1 MEISSFQYYLIILF
15 VILIIIFIFVFRQFL
30 RTRKEELN
38 LVKFEQ
44 KGLDSLNKAT
54 ELYEFGSIQ
63 IKKRL
68 YTEATKTF
76 LKAVE
81 NYENEPN
88 EAKAIIE
95 DALGFS
101 YAAKSEFKKAIKQ
114 YNKAIKFFPEYT
126 VALNNLASAQQRLL
140 EYDMAYA
147 TYKKV
152 IEIDPNN
159 KTAIKKSKEI
169 EKRNN
174 YSPYKGIKD
183 KGFKK

>member
-1 MEISSFQYYLIILF
+1 MEISSFQSYLIILF
-15 VILIIIFIFVFRQFL
+15 LILVIISVFVFRQFL

-44 KGLDSLNKAT
+44 KGLDSVTNAS

-68 YTEATKTF
+68 YLEAIKTF

-81 NYENEPN
+81 YYENEPN

-95 DALGFS
+95 NALGFS
-101 YAAKSEFKKAIKQ
+101 YAAQNEFKKAIKH
-114 YNKAIKFFPEYT
+114 YNLAIKYLPEYI
-126 VALNNLASAQQRLL
+126 VALNNLASAQQKLL
-140 EYDMAYA
+140 EYDLAYE

-152 IEIDPNN
+152 LVINPNN
-159 KTAIKKSKEI
+159 KTAIKKSKEL

-174 YSPYKGIKD
+174 YAPYKGVKD
-183 KGFKK
+183 KGF

>member
-1 MEISSFQYYLIILF
+1 MDISSFQSYLIILF
-15 VILIIIFIFVFRQFL
+15 VVLIIISVFVFRQFF
-30 RTRKEELN
+30 RTRNEESS

-44 KGLDSLNKAT
+44 KGLNSLTKAS

-76 LKAVE
+76 LKAIK
-81 NYENEPN
+81 YYDNEPN

-95 DALGFS
+95 NALGFS
-101 YAAKSEFKKAIKQ
+101 YAAQNEFKKAIKY
-114 YNKAIKFFPEYT
+114 YNLAIKSLPSYT
-126 VALNNLASAQQRLL
+126 VALNNLGSAQQKLL
-140 EYDMAYA
+140 EYDLAYA

-152 IEIDPNN
+152 LEIDPSN
-159 KTAIKKSKEI
+159 KTAIKKSKEL

-174 YSPYKGIKD
+174 YTPYKGIKD
-183 KGFKK
+183 KGF

>member
-1 MEISSFQYYLIILF
+1 MEISSLQSYLLILF
-15 VILIIIFIFVFRQFL
+15 SVLVIISIFVFRQFL
-30 RTRKEELN
+30 RTRKEESI

-44 KGLDSLNKAT
+44 TGLDSLTKAS

-68 YTEATKTF
+68 YPEATKTF
-76 LKAVE
+76 QKAIKY
-81 NYENEPN
+81 YENEPN

-95 DALGFS
+95 NALGFS
-101 YAAKSEFKKAIKQ
+101 YAAQNEFKQAIKH
-114 YNKAIKFFPEYT
+114 YNLAIQSLPKYI

-140 EYDMAYA
+140 EYEQAYE

-152 IEIDPNN
+152 LEIDPKN
-159 KTAIKKSKEI
+159 KTAVKKSKEL

-174 YSPYKGIKD
+174 YSPYQGIKN
-183 KGFKK
+183 KGF

>member
-1 MEISSFQYYLIILF
+1 MEISSFQSYLIILF
-15 VILIIIFIFVFRQFL
+15 LVLIVISIFVFRQFL

-44 KGLDSLNKAT
+44 IGLTSLTKAS

-68 YTEATKTF
+68 YTEATNTF

-81 NYENEPN
+81 YYENEPN

-95 DALGFS
+95 NALGFS
-101 YAAKSEFKKAIKQ
+101 YAARNEFKKAIKH
-114 YNKAIKFFPEYT
+114 YNLAIKSLPEYT

-140 EYDMAYA
+140 EYDQAYE

-152 IEIDPNN
+152 LVIDPGNN
-159 KTAIKKSKEI
+159 TAIKKSKEL

-183 KGFKK
+183 KGF

>member
-1 MEISSFQYYLIILF
+1 MEISSFQSYLIILF
-15 VILIIIFIFVFRQFL
+15 VVLVIISIFVFRQFL

-44 KGLDSLNKAT
+44 KGLNSLTKAS

-76 LKAVE
+76 LKAIE
-81 NYENEPN
+81 SYDDEPN

-95 DALGFS
+95 NALGFS
-101 YAAKSEFKKAIKQ
+101 YAAQNEFRKAIKH
-114 YNKAIKFFPEYT
+114 YNSAIKSLPKYT

-140 EYDMAYA
+140 EYDSAYE

-152 IEIDPNN
+152 LVIDPNN
-159 KTAIKKSKEI
+159 KTAIKKSKEL
-169 EKRNN
+169 EKRKN
-174 YSPYKGIKD
+174 YTPYKGIKD
-183 KGFKK
+183 KGF

>member
-1 MEISSFQYYLIILF
+1 MEISSFQSYLIILF
-15 VILIIIFIFVFRQFL
+15 IVLIIISIFVFRQFL

-44 KGLDSLNKAT
+44 KGLNSLTKAS

-68 YTEATKTF
+68 YTEASKTF

-81 NYENEPN
+81 SYDNEPD

-95 DALGFS
+95 NALGFS
-101 YAAKSEFKKAIKQ
+101 YAAQNEFKKAIKH
-114 YNKAIKFFPEYT
+114 YNSAIKSLPEYT
-126 VALNNLASAQQRLL
+126 VALNNLASSQQRLL
-140 EYDMAYA
+140 EYDLAYA

-152 IEIDPNN
+152 LVIDPNN
-159 KTAIKKSKEI
+159 KTAIKKRKEL

-174 YSPYKGIKD
+174 YTPFKGIKD
-183 KGFKK
+183 KGF

>member
-1 MEISSFQYYLIILF
+1 MEISSFQSYLIILF
-15 VILIIIFIFVFRQFL
+15 IVLIIISIFVFRQFL

-44 KGLDSLNKAT
+44 KGLTTLTKAS

-68 YTEATKTF
+68 YTEASKTF

-81 NYENEPN
+81 SYDNEPD

-95 DALGFS
+95 NALGFS
-101 YAAKSEFKKAIKQ
+101 YAAQNEFKKAIKH
-114 YNKAIKFFPEYT
+114 YNSAIKSLPEYT
-126 VALNNLASAQQRLL
+126 VALNNLASAHQRLL
-140 EYDMAYA
+140 EYDLAYA

-152 IEIDPNN
+152 LVIDPNN
-159 KTAIKKSKEI
+159 KTAIKKSKEL

-174 YSPYKGIKD
+174 YTPFKGIKD
-183 KGFKK
+183 KGF

>member
-1 MEISSFQYYLIILF
+1 MEISSFQSYLIILF
-15 VILIIIFIFVFRQFL
+15 VVLIIISVFVFRQFL

-38 LVKFEQ
+38 LIKFEQ
-44 KGLDSLNKAT
+44 KGLDSLTKAS

-68 YTEATKTF
+68 YKEATTTF

-81 NYENEPN
+81 YYENEPN

-95 DALGFS
+95 NALGFS
-101 YAAKSEFKKAIKQ
+101 YAAQNEFKKAIKH
-114 YNKAIKFFPEYT
+114 YDSAIKLLPNYT

-140 EYDMAYA
+140 EYELAYA

-152 IEIDPNN
+152 LLIDPNN
-159 KTAIKKSKEI
+159 KTAIKKSKEV

-183 KGFKK
+183 KGF

>member
-1 MEISSFQYYLIILF
+1 MEISSFQTYLIILF
-15 VILIIIFIFVFRQFL
+15 IVLVIISVFVFRQFF

-44 KGLDSLNKAT
+44 KGIESLTKSS

-63 IKKRL
+63 IKKRM

-81 NYENEPN
+81 YYENEPN

-95 DALGFS
+95 NALGFS
-101 YAAKSEFKKAIKQ
+101 YAAQNELKKAIKH
-114 YNKAIKFFPEYT
+114 YNLAIKSLPEYI

-140 EYDMAYA
+140 EYDLAYA

-152 IEIDPNN
+152 LTIDPNN
-159 KTAIKKSKEI
+159 TTAIKKSKEL

-174 YSPYKGIKD
+174 YTPYKGIKD
-183 KGFKK
+183 KGF